1 MTNQIICN
9 RCKHKYDI
17 NDDEIKIHFGYNK
30 LNERLKCCVKC
41 RNQCKL
47 QHKQYYQNNMDKIK
61 EHGREYGKFYYQNNK
76 EQIKQYKE
84 EYRQKKNT
92 EKKQMI
98 NDNTIDKLIVV
109 KDIMPS
115 FTDLKKVKQ
124 VRLRYNVNGMTF
136 EKKRGYAKIGYEK
149 AKEELN
155 IWFNEQIKKYT

>member
-30 LNERLKCCVKC
+30 LNERFKCCVKC
-41 RNQCKL
+41 RTQCKL
-47 QHKQYYQNNMDKIK
+47 QHKQYYQNNIDKLK
-61 EHGREYGKFYYQNNK
+61 EYHKEYGKIYYQNNK
-76 EQIKQYKE
+76 EQIKQYDK

-92 EKKQMI
+92 EKQQMI
-98 NDNTIDKLIVV
+98 NDNTIDKLVVV

-115 FTDLKKVKQ
+115 FLDEKKPKRI
-124 VRLRYNVNGMTF
+124 RLRYYVNAMTF
-136 EKKRGYAKIGYEK
+136 EKKRGYAKIGYDK

-155 IWFNEQIKKYT
+155 IWFNNEIKKYK

>member
-61 EHGREYGKFYYQNNK
+61 EYHKLYYQNNK

-98 NDNTIDKLIVV
+98 NDNTIDKLVVV

-115 FTDLKKVKQ
+115 FIDLKKKKVI
-124 VRLRYNVNGMTF
+124 RLKYYINGMVF
-136 EKKRGYAKIGYEK
+136 SKEKGYAKIGYEK
-149 AKEELN
+149 TKEELN
-155 IWFNEQIKKYT
+155 IWFNEQVKKYK

>member
-30 LNERLKCCVKC
+30 LNERFKCCVKC

-47 QHKQYYQNNMDKIK
+47 HHKQYYQNNIDKLKEYDKI
-61 EHGREYGKFYYQNNK
+61 YYQNNK
-76 EQIKQYKE
+76 EKIKQHDK

-98 NDNTIDKLIVV
+98 NDNTIDKLVVV

-115 FTDLKKVKQ
+115 FIDLKKKKVI
-124 VRLRYNVNGMTF
+124 RLKYYINGMMF
-136 EKKRGYAKIGYEK
+136 SKEKGYAKIGYEK

-155 IWFNEQIKKYT
+155 IWFNEEVDKYK